1 VKKGASANVY
11 VNNAAYRAHLRS
23 KFNATPTD
31 MESAAVAIV
40 CYQNKIPFIAFRGLS
55 DLAGGGSSVTEVYT
69 FLEIAS
75 ENAVDILV
83 KFISLL

>member
-1 VKKGASANVY
+1 
-11 VNNAAYRAHLRS
+11 
-23 KFNATPTD
+23 
-31 MESAAVAIV
+31 MESVVVAIV

-55 DLAGGGSSVTEVYT
+55 NLAGGGSSVAEVYI

-75 ENAVDILV
+75 ENAVDIVV